1 MQWFLNL
8 PDWLYG
14 ILSIAFAVLIG
25 VGGLLVTRKWIS
37 RLHLRASHNEI
48 VSYYLSTIAI
58 FYGVMLGL
66 IAVSVW
72 ESYNDAKTA
81 VAAEV
86 GSLAA
91 LYRDVSGY
99 PEPER
104 TTLQADLRQYT
115 RYEIEVAWPEHRRGV
130 VNPGGIKRLWLF
142 QDKLQTFEPKTKGQ
156 EMLHVETLR
165 AFNDLIQKRALKLD
179 TVTSHLAPPMW
190 EFVILGAVLSFV
202 VSWFFQVKSFAM
214 HLWMTIFF
222 AGLLGMEIDL
232 LVIMNHPY
240 GGSLGVS
247 PEGFQTVYDM
257 LMR

>member
-1 MQWFLNL
+1 
-8 PDWLYG
+8 
-14 ILSIAFAVLIG
+14 VLIG

-37 RLHLRASHNEI
+37 RLHRTASHNEI
-48 VSYYLSTIAI
+48 VSYYLSTVAI

-99 PEPER
+99 PEPDR
-104 TTLQADLRQYT
+104 SALQADLREYT
-115 RYEIEVAWPEHRRGV
+115 RYQIDVAWPEHRRGV
-130 VNPGGIKRLWLF
+130 VNPGGIERLWLI
-142 QDKLQTFEPKTKGQ
+142 QGKLQAFEPKTKGQ
-156 EMLHVETLR
+156 EMLHLETLR
-165 AFNDLIQKRALKLD
+165 AFDDLVQKRALKLD
-179 TVTSHLAPPMW
+179 TVTSHLARPLW
-190 EFVILGAVLSFV
+190 DFVILGAVLSFV
-202 VSWFFQVKSFAM
+202 VSWFFQVKSFTM
-214 HLWMTIFF
+214 HVWMTALF
-222 AGLLGMEIDL
+222 AALLGMEIDL

-240 GGSLGVS
+240 RGSLGVNA
-247 PEGFQTVYDM
+247 EGFQTVYDM

>member
-1 MQWFLNL
+1 MQWFLDF

-25 VGGLLVTRKWIS
+25 VGGLLVTREWIS

-72 ESYNDAKTA
+72 ESYTDAKTA

-86 GSLAA
+86 GSLTA

-104 TTLQADLRQYT
+104 SALQADLREYT
-115 RYEIEVAWPEHRRGV
+115 RYEIDVAWPEHRRGI
-130 VNPGGIKRLWLF
+130 VNPGGIKRLWVF
-142 QDKLQTFEPKTKGQ
+142 QGKLQTFEPTTKGQ
-156 EMLHVETLR
+156 EALHFETLH
-165 AFNDLIQKRALKLD
+165 AFDDLVQKRVLKLD
-179 TVTSHLAPPMW
+179 TVTSHLAWPLW
-190 EFVILGAVLSFV
+190 DFVILGAVLSFV

-214 HLWMTIFF
+214 HLWMTVFF
-222 AGLLGMEIDL
+222 AALLGMEIYL

-240 GGSLGVS
+240 GGSLGIS
-247 PEGFQTVYDM
+247 PEGFQTMYDM

>member
-104 TTLQADLRQYT
+104 SALQADLR
-115 RYEIEVAWPEHRRGV
+115 RIH
-130 VNPGGIKRLWLF
+130 
-142 QDKLQTFEPKTKGQ
+142 
-156 EMLHVETLR
+156 
-165 AFNDLIQKRALKLD
+165 AL
-179 TVTSHLAPPMW
+179 
-190 EFVILGAVLSFV
+190 
-202 VSWFFQVKSFAM
+202 
-214 HLWMTIFF
+214 
-222 AGLLGMEIDL
+222 
-232 LVIMNHPY
+232 
-240 GGSLGVS
+240 
-247 PEGFQTVYDM
+247 
-257 LMR
+257 